1 VIRESTGLLSEE
13 RRFEMTPRFSNSK
26 ERVER
31 DGRDESCFS
40 TVKDRVIS
48 YTTTRVFTS
57 KCAVFARE

>member
-1 VIRESTGLLSEE
+1 
-13 RRFEMTPRFSNSK
+13 MTPRFSNSK

-31 DGRDESCFS
+31 DEGEESCFS